1 MRMSLRAR
9 LILSFLVIILATSAA
24 FVLLS
29 NRLIISRF
37 TSLVAR
43 SGQNFAR
50 RVAPVL
56 EDYYR
61 TQGSWEG
68 VDSLASSLLLFR
80 DIQGHEFRPPI
91 DVPLPN
97 IFVVG
102 NNERILLMDNDEI
115 LLDTQ
120 PDSPQPID
128 RGLIQ
133 EFGVPLTVDDKQVG
147 IVAVTSTFGIF
158 NELQAKFVE
167 EVNRTLL
174 VAALFAIAAVVA
186 IGIIQSQ
193 SILKPVQQLADA
205 ALKVAKGD
213 YSQRVKVNRKDE
225 LGDMAEAFNSMAG
238 DLALQQELRRKSMAD
253 IAHELR
259 TPLSIIQIDL
269 ESLED
274 GLMEFTPDN
283 IRLIR
288 NEAAHLN
295 AMVEDLR
302 LLSQAD
308 AGELRIE
315 LTKVEIGSIVREII
329 ERQWNLMREK
339 QLTLDYQLPDN
350 EVFIMGDT
358 QRLSQILINLINNA
372 VQHTAAGGKIVINAE
387 QNGNFV
393 DISVQDNG
401 EGIPAEDLP
410 YVFER
415 LYRVEKSRSRDEG
428 GTGLGLSIA
437 RSLVEAQGGTISVES
452 AEGYGST
459 FKIRLPLA
467 I

>member
-102 NNERILLMDNDEI
+102 NNERILLMDNGEI

-133 EFGVPLTVDDKQVG
+133 EFGIPLMVDDKQVG
-147 IVAVTSTFGIF
+147 IVAVNSTFGIF
-158 NELQAKFVE
+158 NELQANFVE

-238 DLALQQELRRKSMAD
+238 DLAIQQELRRKSMAD

-315 LTKVEIGSIVREII
+315 LTKVEIGSIIREII

-372 VQHTAAGGKIVINAE
+372 AQHTAAGGKIVISAE

-410 YVFER
+410 
-415 LYRVEKSRSRDEG
+415 LC
-428 GTGLGLSIA
+428 I
-437 RSLVEAQGGTISVES
+437 
-452 AEGYGST
+452 
-459 FKIRLPLA
+459 
-467 I
+467 

>member
-1 MRMSLRAR
+1 MRISLRAR
-9 LILSFLVIILATSAA
+9 LVLSFLVIILATSAA

-50 RVAPVL
+50 RVAPIL
-56 EDYYR
+56 ENYYR
-61 TQGSWEG
+61 TEGSWEG

-80 DIQGHEFRPPI
+80 ENQGRDIRPPI

-97 IFVVG
+97 ILMVG
-102 NNERILLMDNDEI
+102 NNERILLMDNGEV

-120 PDSPQPID
+120 PESPQPID

-133 EFGVPLTVDDKQVG
+133 KFGIPLVVDNKQVG

-158 NELQAKFVE
+158 NELQANFVQ
-167 EVNRTLL
+167 EVNKTLL

-213 YSQRVKVNRKDE
+213 YSQRVKVDRRDE
-225 LGDMAEAFNSMAG
+225 LGDMAAAFNSMAG

-274 GLMEFTPDN
+274 GLMEFTPEN

-315 LTKVEIGSIVREII
+315 LNRVEVGSIVREIV
-329 ERQWNLMREK
+329 ERQCHLMREK
-339 QLTLDYQLPDN
+339 QLTLDYQLPDK
-350 EVFIMGDT
+350 EVFILGDT

-372 VQHTAAGGKIVINAE
+372 AQHTAAGGKIVINVL
-387 QNGNFV
+387 QDVNFV
-393 DISVQDNG
+393 EINVQDNG
-401 EGIPAEDLP
+401 EGIPPEDLP
-410 YVFER
+410 FVFER

-452 AEGYGST
+452 VEGYGST
-459 FKIRLPLA
+459 FKLRLPLA
-467 I
+467 V

>member
-102 NNERILLMDNDEI
+102 NNERILLMDNGEI

-133 EFGVPLTVDDKQVG
+133 EFGIPLMVDDKQVG

-158 NELQAKFVE
+158 NELQANFVE

-238 DLALQQELRRKSMAD
+238 DLAIQQELRRKSMAD

-283 IRLIR
+283 IRMIR

-315 LTKVEIGSIVREII
+315 FAKVEIGSIIREII

-350 EVFIMGDT
+350 EVFVMGDT

-372 VQHTAAGGKIVINAE
+372 AQHTAAGGKIVISAE

-393 DISVQDNG
+393 DICVQDNG
-401 EGIPAEDLP
+401 EGIPADDLP
-410 YVFER
+410 FVFER

-452 AEGYGST
+452 IEGHGST
-459 FKIRLPLA
+459 FKIQLPLA
-467 I
+467 V